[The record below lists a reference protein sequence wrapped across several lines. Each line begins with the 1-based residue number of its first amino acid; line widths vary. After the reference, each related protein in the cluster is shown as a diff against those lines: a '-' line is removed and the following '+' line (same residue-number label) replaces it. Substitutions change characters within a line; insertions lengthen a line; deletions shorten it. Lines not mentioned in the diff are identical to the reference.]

1 GVQLLFDLIGRW
13 EKRGGNHIEQLDPTR
28 IDVGEWHALVDKYG
42 GARFGDELVRLS
54 MLAQSDNPPA
64 ERDDFRATGVQEARD
79 LAGIFDRFFF
89 GCEADEGTVGWAF
102 AAATNPFGAGLR
114 PVLGSAIGHWDVRD
128 MREVVPEAYELL
140 DDGRLDAHQFRAFAC
155 DNPIRLHA
163 RMNPAFFDGTPVATY
178 ARQVP
183 A

>member
-1 GVQLLFDLIGRW
+1 IGRW

-42 GARFGDELVRLS
+42 GARFGDELVRPS

-64 ERDDFRATGVQEARD
+64 ERDDFRATGRPEARG
-79 LAGIFDRFFF
+79 LARTSDRIFCSSDRFFL
-89 GCEADEGTVGWAF
+89 GCEAGGGRVGWAF
-102 AAATNPFGAGLR
+102 AADVKPFGAGLQ
-114 PVLGSAIGHWDVRD
+114 PVPGSDIGHWDVGD

-163 RMNPAFFDGTPVATY
+163 RM
-178 ARQVP
+178 
-183 A
+183 